1 MLDFL
6 KKIDLKTGVIIA
18 LVIII
23 LLMRMCQSTPEN
35 KNKIIKIRGKKYE
48 VLKID
53 TVVKTIKKTSYRRG
67 EDIYHDTT
75 IYINIPQDV
84 DTNKILKNYFSLNV
98 YIDTLKLPDS
108 LGSITVTD
116 TISQNKIVKRK
127 YDTKINK
134 VEINT
139 YLRELPTN
147 QLFLGPSLG
156 LDKNNGLNNAGIQIL
171 LKTKN
176 DRGYSLNVGVG
187 PKKNVVLQGGILWKI
202 SLRKKD

>member
-6 KKIDLKTGVIIA
+6 KKIDLKTGVIIVLA
-18 LVIII
+18 III
-23 LLMRMCQSTPEN
+23 LLMRMCQFTPEN

-48 VLKID
+48 VIKID
-53 TVVKTIKKTSYRRG
+53 TVVKTIKKTFYRKG

-75 IYINIPQDV
+75 IYINVPQDV

-98 YIDTLKLPDS
+98 YIDSLKLPDS

-116 TISQNKIVKRK
+116 TISQNKIVNRK
-127 YDTKINK
+127 YDTKLNK

-139 YLRELPTN
+139 YLKELPTN
-147 QLFLGPSLG
+147 QLYFGPSLG
-156 LDKNNGLNNAGIQIL
+156 LNRNNGLNNAGIQIL

-176 DRGYSLNVGVG
+176 DRGYSLNVGIG
-187 PKKNVVLQGGILWKI
+187 PKKDVVLQGGILWKI